1 MKESIINI
9 NFANAVK
16 QAERLDEVVSRLES
30 AASSLSGAMDTLD
43 GFWKG
48 ASAEDYRS
56 QGMDVHTLLQKD
68 IKYIKKI
75 SKGIKATAQEYRK
88 SEMAK
93 LDEAK

>member
-68 IKYIKKI
+68 IKYI
-75 SKGIKATAQEYRK
+75 SKGIKATAREYRK